1 MSGQHQSPTHTYTS
15 YLHSCLSIVLE
26 DSKSDMLKESQP
38 SLEAHIHIAQE
49 SKLWFEDGSVV
60 LVAENHPFKVH
71 KGVLAAK
78 STVFSG
84 MFDVSQRQVL
94 KGNDRFQGV
103 PLVPLSDKWQDV
115 QTLLKGIYY
124 AEA

>member
-1 MSGQHQSPTHTYTS
+1 MLEEVSKKRKLNTPQSS
-15 YLHSCLSIVLE
+15 LE
-26 DSKSDMLKESQP
+26 D
-38 SLEAHIHIAQE
+38 HIHIAQE
-49 SKLWFEDGSVV
+49 AKLWFEDGNVV
-60 LVAENHPFKVH
+60 LVAEHHPFKVH

-78 STVFSG
+78 SAVFSS
-84 MFDVSQRQVL
+84 MFTVPQPQALDE
-94 KGNDRFQGV
+94 NEHFQGI